1 MSPLCS
7 VVIPAYNSEAFLPG
21 CSADGTQQC
30 VQRLAEDDARIRC
43 LKQPE
48 NMGVAAARNRGV
60 AEARGE
66 WIAFLD
72 SDDLWTPDKL
82 ERQLA
87 LADRSGAQLLYTG
100 ARCIDHDGAPLD
112 RMLTVPQ
119 QVTFDSMLHG
129 NDIVCSSVLVRRELL
144 LQNPMER
151 SDLHEDYI
159 TWMRILK
166 TVGYGVGL
174 CEPLVLYRF
183 TVGSKSRGKLRSAVT
198 TWKTLGYLGIPL
210 FKRMWR
216 SRPAALDGGWCF
228 HRQSGL
234 ECFSR
239 PSAYGRFF
247 MHFFSFT
254 GFHFSIT

>member
-1 MSPLCS
+1 MNPLCS

-21 CSADGTQQC
+21 CIHSVQAQSLLDLEIQVVDDGSADGTQQC
-30 VQRLAEDDARIRC
+30 VQRLAEGDARIRY

-60 AEARGE
+60 AEASGE

-82 ERQLA
+82 ARQLA

-100 ARCIDHDGAPLD
+100 ARCIDHDGAPLE
-112 RMLTVPQ
+112 RMFTVPP
-119 QVTFDSMLHG
+119 QVTFESMLHG

-166 TVGYGVGL
+166 TVGQGVGL

-210 FKRMWR
+210 FKRMSGFCGYIVHGLR
-216 SRPAALDGGWCF
+216 RYAA
-228 HRQSGL
+228 
-234 ECFSR
+234 
-239 PSAYGRFF
+239 
-247 MHFFSFT
+247 
-254 GFHFSIT
+254 

>member
-7 VVIPAYNSEAFLPG
+7 VVIPAYNSEAFLPD
-21 CSADGTQQC
+21 CIRSVQAQSFADLEILVVDDGSTDRTAQC
-30 VQRLAEDDARIRC
+30 VQRLAEGDARIRY
-43 LKQPE
+43 LKQPQ

-60 AEARGE
+60 DEARGE

-82 ERQLA
+82 ARQLA
-87 LADRSGAQLLYTG
+87 LADESGARLAYTG
-100 ARCIDHDGAPLD
+100 AQCIDHDGAPLD
-112 RMLTVPQ
+112 RVFTVPR
-119 QVTFDSMLHG
+119 QVTFDSMLYG
-129 NDIVCSSVLVRRELL
+129 NDIVCSSVLVRRQLL

-198 TWKTLGYLGIPL
+198 MWKTLGYLGLPL
-210 FKRMWR
+210 LKRLSGFCGYIVHGLR
-216 SRPAALDGGWCF
+216 RYAGRKAL
-228 HRQSGL
+228 
-234 ECFSR
+234 
-239 PSAYGRFF
+239 
-247 MHFFSFT
+247 
-254 GFHFSIT
+254 